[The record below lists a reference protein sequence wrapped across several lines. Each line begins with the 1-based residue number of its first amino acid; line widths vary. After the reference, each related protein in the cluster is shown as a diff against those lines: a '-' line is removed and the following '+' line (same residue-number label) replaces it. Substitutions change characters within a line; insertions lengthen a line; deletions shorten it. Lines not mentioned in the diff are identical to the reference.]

1 MAAPFPSPR
10 HFSLVFLGFVGCRR
24 VALWLRSS
32 VCQDMTSSL
41 SKLCFLLQAVLWVG
55 FWLSS
60 SFGKNNSTTFKK
72 SLKITACYK
81 IPPKKW
87 YHVAGNEVESG
98 GGWGQPRVHG
108 WRRRPSRGSIGLPRC
123 EVAKVH
129 VAEVKTVPREHPLPE
144 EEIFETAKGHPALP
158 MGKLIKS
165 KDHSQERA
173 PESSLKAQGRR
184 AKGSF
189 PCSGDTSLWG

>member
-60 SFGKNNSTTFKK
+60 SFGKKNSTTLKK

-87 YHVAGNEVESG
+87 YHVAGNDDWCLTGLSSAIACSSELG
-98 GGWGQPRVHG
+98 PRPT
-108 WRRRPSRGSIGLPRC
+108 WRRVLGADFYKLPRATAMRTLS
-123 EVAKVH
+123 EVRARIVWI
-129 VAEVKTVPREHPLPE
+129 L
-144 EEIFETAKGHPALP
+144 
-158 MGKLIKS
+158 KLFS
-165 KDHSQERA
+165 ER
-173 PESSLKAQGRR
+173 QH
-184 AKGSF
+184 
-189 PCSGDTSLWG
+189 

>member
-1 MAAPFPSPR
+1 MTALLPSPR
-10 HFSLVFLGFVGCRR
+10 HFSVVFLGFVGCRR

-32 VCQDMTSSL
+32 VCQDMTNSL

-60 SFGKNNSTTFKK
+60 SFGKNNSTTLKK

-87 YHVAGNEVESG
+87 CHVAGNEGESRG
-98 GGWGQPRVHG
+98 GQGQPRVHG
-108 WRRRPSRGSIGLPRC
+108 WRQRPSRGSIGLPRC

-129 VAEVKTVPREHPLPE
+129 VAEVKTVSREHPLPE
-144 EEIFETAKGHPALP
+144 EEIFETPEATLP
-158 MGKLIKS
+158 CPW
-165 KDHSQERA
+165 EN
-173 PESSLKAQGRR
+173 
-184 AKGSF
+184 
-189 PCSGDTSLWG
+189 

>member
-98 GGWGQPRVHG
+98 GGWGL
-108 WRRRPSRGSIGLPRC
+108 LPRYLLGKGS
-123 EVAKVH
+123 VRQGWGDWLQ
-129 VAEVKTVPREHPLPE
+129 AELPAGSFSPAETDQAPDLLGPALLPPWGNPAPSTSPLPGAW
-144 EEIFETAKGHPALP
+144 TAASHLDA
-158 MGKLIKS
+158 
-165 KDHSQERA
+165 
-173 PESSLKAQGRR
+173 
-184 AKGSF
+184 
-189 PCSGDTSLWG
+189 W